1 MNCDLA
7 TPETV
12 RDPERYALIRSFN
25 CPDDSTKQVVAIINS
40 SGGYAVRC
48 RRGGLIVST
57 RGTRLR
63 LTHDPTAKPLR
74 LTSILQLLDEIHAQK
89 GERPDAPTSS
99 RSEQA

>member
-1 MNCDLA
+1 MSRDLA

-25 CPDDSTKQVVAIINS
+25 CPDDSAMQLAASINS
-40 SGGYAVRC
+40 AGGYAVRC
-48 RRGGLIVST
+48 RRGGLIVSA

-63 LTHDPTAKPLR
+63 LVHDPDGPPLR
-74 LTSILQLLDEIHAQK
+74 LVAVLKLFDEVRAHQTK
-89 GERPDAPTSS
+89 RPDAPTSS